1 MTLKNIDIQ
10 LKRMLK
16 EIPSAPY
23 LMSIPGIG
31 PLSAAVFLGEI
42 GDPANFHNARQT
54 CEVCWIRSPGE

>member
-1 MTLKNIDIQ
+1 MTLKIIDIQ

-42 GDPANFHNARQT
+42 GDPVNFHNARQL
-54 CEVCWIRSPGE
+54 VKYA